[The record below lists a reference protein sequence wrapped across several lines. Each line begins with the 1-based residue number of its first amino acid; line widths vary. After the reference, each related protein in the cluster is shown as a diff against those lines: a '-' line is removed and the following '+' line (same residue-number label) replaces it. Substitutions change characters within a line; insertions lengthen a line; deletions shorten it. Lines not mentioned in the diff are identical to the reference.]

1 MEENQVKENQVKN
14 LRKQINKTKKVAAM
28 LCMAVMLIGLTG
40 CKKEDPEPEKVEE
53 SIVIEF
59 DESIPNVLKMTSRE
73 QVMSLS
79 VDEFEK
85 SIRQYMPQWR
95 DWYKIPSDYA
105 VTQDDWKSFQYLY
118 CEMVFGP
125 ETDDTFISAPE
136 KFATLV
142 ADIDVEEECPSCF
155 GTGKIRPSILF
166 TDQLEGKI
174 DRLVNKIG
182 IRKFYLHVHPYVAAY
197 INQGL
202 VSLKRKWQ
210 MKYGFGVHV
219 IPSQKLAF
227 LQYEFYDSKGEPI
240 DMREEIETK

>member
-142 ADIDVEEECPSCF
+142 ADIDVEEDPEWIYKVPTKTLISDMTAEEF
-155 GTGKIRPSILF
+155 REYYVGFYKYAERDYHTAEELEENAKLLKEALDQK
-166 TDQLEGKI
+166 TDVE
-174 DRLVNKIG
+174 
-182 IRKFYLHVHPYVAAY
+182 
-197 INQGL
+197 INQM
-202 VSLKRKWQ
+202 KWE
-210 MKYGFGVHV
+210 MAN
-219 IPSQKLAF
+219 KLS
-227 LQYEFYDSKGEPI
+227 DNI
-240 DMREEIETK
+240 N